1 VALELRP
8 VASGNAG
15 APLPFSLPLICDGTP
30 QGRLE
35 GSLELIW
42 PASDEVAGA
51 ELLRRVQLVGHHQ
64 RTEAAAA
71 MAVSA
76 RAGGRGG
83 IGLFSGRPAGAGG
96 LGLDAA
102 GGGGVDGDDDDACD
116 TTAEPMAAS
125 ARLASNSLGASGLS
139 ALPRPATF
147 PELSEPSLSQRPLRL
162 SPAETAALAEADML
176 PPQLALAL
184 LRGMQLGG
192 LFRDRSHF
200 LRKHHNVATG
210 MGVIDFLLAKG
221 WCHDRDHGRRI
232 GAELIDARMIAHAVR
247 KGDDFKDKAHSFYR
261 VTDRIG
267 FKEGGMAARVAE
279 GLGLGSGRP
288 VRNQSRANAT
298 DLASMRKT
306 RL

>member
-1 VALELRP
+1 MALELRP
-8 VASGNAG
+8 VAAGNAG

-42 PASDEVAGA
+42 PVPDEVLSA

-71 MAVSA
+71 VAISA
-76 RAGGRGG
+76 RAGGRGM
-83 IGLFSGRPAGAGG
+83 GLFSGRPGGAGG
-96 LGLDAA
+96 AGLDAT
-102 GGGGVDGDDDDACD
+102 GGGGDADDDTTEDA
-116 TTAEPMAAS
+116 TAAS
-125 ARLASNSLGASGLS
+125 ARLASNSLGASGLP
-139 ALPRPATF
+139 AMPRPATF

-210 MGVIDFLLAKG
+210 MGIIDFLLAKG